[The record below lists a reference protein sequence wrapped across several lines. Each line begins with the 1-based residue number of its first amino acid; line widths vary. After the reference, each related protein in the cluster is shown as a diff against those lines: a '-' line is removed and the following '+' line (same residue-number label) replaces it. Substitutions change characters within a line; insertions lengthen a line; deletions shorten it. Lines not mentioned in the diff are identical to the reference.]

1 VIGDRPMQAI
11 DEIGGANDH
20 IKDNIKKIVFD
31 IPAGFSPLVK
41 GKEVIIA

>member
-1 VIGDRPMQAI
+1 VIGDRPTQAV

-20 IKDNIKKIVFD
+20 IKDDIKKIVFD
-31 IPAGFSPLVK
+31 IPAGSSPLVR